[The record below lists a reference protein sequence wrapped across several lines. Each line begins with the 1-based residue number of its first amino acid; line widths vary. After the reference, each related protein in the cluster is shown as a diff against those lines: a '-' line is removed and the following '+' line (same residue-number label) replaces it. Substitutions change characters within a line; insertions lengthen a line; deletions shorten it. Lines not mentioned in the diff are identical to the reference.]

1 MTSDALFETPAAGCS
16 PVRPAAGPTLSP
28 HALGGESDPSS
39 PAVNV
44 RGEAHSTA
52 GLAPHVIGVD
62 LSLTRTGIACAHGAD
77 SITPPRGTTGFDRL
91 RWIRRAVLAW
101 TAEADL
107 VIVEG
112 LSYASNMPSA
122 QERAG
127 LWHLV
132 MVAIDGKGIRWTQ
145 LPPATLKKYSTGKG
159 NAGKDEVL
167 TAAVRRLPMPIDNN
181 DQADAAWLCAAGH
194 ELLGAPLVELPATHR
209 RALDRY
215 RPMGDSDGR

>member
-1 MTSDALFETPAAGCS
+1 VTDALFQTPRPVAPVAGL
-16 PVRPAAGPTLSP
+16 GPTP
-28 HALGGESDPSS
+28 VDTHALGVPTGADCGRAQGE
-39 PAVNV
+39 
-44 RGEAHSTA
+44 GEAPTA
-52 GLAPHVIGVD
+52 RPHVIGVD

-77 SITPPRGTTGFDRL
+77 SLTPPRGLTGFPRL

-107 VIVEG
+107 VVVEG
-112 LSYASNMPSA
+112 LSFASNMPSA

-132 MVAIDGKGIRWTQ
+132 MVAIDTKDIRWTQ
-145 LPPATLKKYSTGKG
+145 LPPATLKKYATGKG

-167 TAAVRRLPMPIDNN
+167 TAAVRRLPIAVENN

-194 ELLGAPLVELPATHR
+194 DLLAAPLLELPAVNR
-209 RALDRY
+209 SALDRF
-215 RPMGDSDGR
+215 RTNTREN